1 MKLIKKYIDYLFW
14 KRTWFR
20 ALFIL
25 IPTLSIIIALSINHL
40 VNEKL
45 FDIKK
50 TIMVMYFV
58 LFIAAMYDNDNVDS
72 PENPFKKI
80 KNNNNDEK

>member
-25 IPTLSIIIALSINHL
+25 IPTLSIIISLLINHL
-40 VNEKL
+40 ANEKL
-45 FDIKK
+45 FDIRKSIM
-50 TIMVMYFV
+50 TIYFV
-58 LFIAAMYDNDNVDS
+58 LFIAAMIDNNNIDS

-80 KNNNNDEK
+80 KKDDEK

>member
-1 MKLIKKYIDYLFW
+1 MIKTIKKYIDYLFW

-25 IPTLSIIIALSINHL
+25 IPTAAIVMALVINHAT
-40 VNEKL
+40 NEKF

-50 TIMVMYFV
+50 SIMTIYLI
-58 LFIAAMYDNDNVDS
+58 LFSVAMIDNDNIDT

-80 KNNNNDEK
+80 KKDDEK